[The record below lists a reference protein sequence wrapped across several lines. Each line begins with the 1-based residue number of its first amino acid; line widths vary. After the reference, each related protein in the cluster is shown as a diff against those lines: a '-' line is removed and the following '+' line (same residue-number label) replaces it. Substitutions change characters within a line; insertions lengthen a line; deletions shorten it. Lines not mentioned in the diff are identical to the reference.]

1 LNKIIKILLLT
12 VLLASST
19 FFSST
24 LLQANSIPTIDLK
37 VIYDTVIFSV
47 PNAKSKDSI
56 EFSFYYKNEGEYNN
70 IGGVEFPENGL
81 HHVYLQKNGDYA
93 VTTRI
98 NNGKESSPKYFRV
111 ESINVEG
118 KTPDIYIQKDQLVSG
133 LGSQFKGIY
142 TISPI
147 NAPEN
152 RSITMRMYQL
162 DKSSFKLRFTQKL
175 SPGQDMEIPRL
186 KGVKEYAFTY
196 TIDGKESDFE
206 VFVWDA
212 KYQYY
217 EDTFVVKNFR
227 NNKPETD
234 EKVIK
239 TQAELKSFLVNVLSK
254 KKDEFVTIKN
264 KDIEKYFKNNEFP
277 DALLTKLFPNKKEK
291 EKYKK
296 LLDNYHCWLSYSK
309 KHNSKEIHVFPVKKY
324 IIENR

>member
-1 LNKIIKILLLT
+1 MIKILLFT
-12 VLLASST
+12 VLLVSST
-19 FFSST
+19 VFSGMPSK
-24 LLQANSIPTIDLK
+24 ANSIPNINLK
-37 VIYDTVIFSV
+37 VINDTVIFSV
-47 PNAKSKDSI
+47 PNAKNKDSI
-56 EFSFYYKNEGEYNN
+56 QFSFYYKNEGEYNN

-98 NNGKESSPKYFRV
+98 NNGKESSQKYFHV
-111 ESINVEG
+111 ESIDVEG

-147 NAPEN
+147 NTPKN
-152 RSITMRMYQL
+152 RSITMKMYQL
-162 DKSSFKLRFTQKL
+162 DKNSFKLRFTQKL

-217 EDTFVVKNFR
+217 ADTFVVKNF
-227 NNKPETD
+227 NNKKPETN

-239 TQAELKSFLVNVLSK
+239 TQAELKAFLVTVLSK

-277 DALLTKLFPNKKEK
+277 DSLLTKLFPNKKEK

-309 KHNSKEIHVFPVKKY
+309 KHNSVEIHVFPIKKY
-324 IIENR
+324 FIEKK